1 MNEKLNE
8 VMDLKENVRS
18 LEGQKS
24 QLQEENTKLLE
35 DLEAAHKLTQEEI
48 NRVTAEKLQEMQDMR
63 NSWDEERKVSWN
75 FLLIE

>member
-24 QLQEENTKLLE
+24 QLQEENTRLLG

-63 NSWDEERKVSWN
+63 NSWDEERKVS
-75 FLLIE
+75 

>member
-63 NSWDEERKVSWN
+63 NNWDEERKVS
-75 FLLIE
+75 

>member
-18 LEGQKS
+18 LESQKS
-24 QLQEENTKLLE
+24 QLQEENSKLLG

-63 NSWDEERKVSWN
+63 NSWNEERKVS
-75 FLLIE
+75 FPFDY